1 MGYLHIDN
9 LYKNQTILLFKE
21 CYALEKIHGS
31 SAHVT
36 YQLDGQV
43 TVFAGGESHSRFLAL
58 FDIEKLK
65 QVFKDMGH
73 PDKTI
78 TVYGE
83 VYGGRCQGMSDTYGK
98 DLKFVAFD
106 VQIGD
111 CWLSVPQAEEV
122 CKNLGLE
129 FASYA
134 KVKTDLV
141 DLDAQRDAD
150 STQAIRNGVGEG
162 KKREG
167 VVLRP
172 LVEMT
177 LNNGSR
183 VICKHKRDEFKET
196 STSRQ
201 VVDPEK
207 MKVLED
213 ATAVADEWVT
223 LTRMQHVLDKLP
235 GHCMEKM
242 RDIISA
248 MTEDVNREGKGEF
261 IPSEAVNKAIG
272 KRTATLY
279 KDLQKAKLTEAA
291 TT

>member
-1 MGYLHIDN
+1 M
-9 LYKNQTILLFKE
+9 
-21 CYALEKIHGS
+21 EKIHGS
-31 SAHVT
+31 SAHIT

-73 PDKTI
+73 LDKTI

-111 CWLSVPQAEEV
+111 CWLSVPQAEQV
-122 CKNLGLE
+122 CLSLGLE
-129 FASYA
+129 FTTYT
-134 KVKTDLV
+134 KVSTDLPA
-141 DLDAQRDAD
+141 LDALRDRD
-150 STQAIRNGVGEG
+150 SDQAIKNGLGAG

-172 LVEMT
+172 LLEMT

-183 VICKHKRDEFKET
+183 VICKHKGDEFKET
-196 STSRQ
+196 ATPRA
-201 VVDPEK
+201 VVDPAK
-207 MKVLED
+207 MQVLED
-213 ATAVADEWVT
+213 AQAVADEWVT
-223 LTRMQHVLDKLP
+223 ATRMQHVLDKLP

-242 RDIISA
+242 RDIIAA
-248 MTEDVNREGKGEF
+248 MTEDVNREGAGEF
-261 IPSEAVNKAIG
+261 VPSEAVNKAIG
-272 KRTATLY
+272 KKTAGMY
-279 KDLQKAKLTEAA
+279 KDMLKASLVASTV
-291 TT
+291 